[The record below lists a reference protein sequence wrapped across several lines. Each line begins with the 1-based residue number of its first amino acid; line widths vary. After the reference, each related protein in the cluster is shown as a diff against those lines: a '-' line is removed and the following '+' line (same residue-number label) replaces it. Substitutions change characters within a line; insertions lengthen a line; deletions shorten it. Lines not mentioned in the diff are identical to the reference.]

1 MVRSSPRGE
10 GDDRRS
16 EAKTQGQAVPAGPV
30 RQPNG
35 RKKGSR
41 NKITQAIEA
50 LLDGEGEALTR
61 KAIELGLKGDITAL
75 RLCLDRLAPPRRDR
89 HVSFELPKIENAKDA
104 AGAITAMLEA
114 VAAGDLTPSEASDVT
129 KLLDTYVKVFEAV
142 EIAERVERLEKM
154 VETR

>member
-1 MVRSSPRGE
+1 MT
-10 GDDRRS
+10 DDPKPKRKGRLF
-16 EAKTQGQAVPAGPV
+16 QPGQSGN
-30 RQPNG
+30 PNG

-89 HVSFELPKIENAKDA
+89 HVSFELPKIENAKYA

-114 VAAGDLTPSEASDVT
+114 VAAGDLTPSEASEVT

>member
-1 MVRSSPRGE
+1 MT
-10 GDDRRS
+10 DDPKPKRKGRLF
-16 EAKTQGQAVPAGPV
+16 QPGQSGN
-30 RQPNG
+30 PNG

-89 HVSFELPKIENAKDA
+89 HVSFELPKIESARDA
-104 AGAITAMLEA
+104 TSAISAMLQA
-114 VAAGDLTPSEASDVT
+114 VSVGDLTPAEASDVT
-129 KLLDTYVKVFEAV
+129 RLLDAYVKAFEAV
-142 EIAERVERLEKM
+142 ELAERVERLEGM
-154 VETR
+154 VAR

>member
-1 MVRSSPRGE
+1 MT
-10 GDDRRS
+10 DDPKPKRKGRLFRP
-16 EAKTQGQAVPAGPV
+16 GQSGN
-30 RQPNG
+30 PNG

-114 VAAGDLTPSEASDVT
+114 VAAGDLTPSEASEVT

>member
-1 MVRSSPRGE
+1 MAKNPPAANAASKQRG
-10 GDDRRS
+10 RPF
-16 EAKTQGQAVPAGPV
+16 KPGQSGNRAGK
-30 RQPNG
+30 Q
-35 RKKGSR
+35 KGTR
-41 NKITQAIEA
+41 NKVTQAIEA

-114 VAAGDLTPSEASDVT
+114 VAAGDLTPSEASEVT